1 MSGGGAGVVYLLHFS
16 RPFGHARH
24 YTGWTTDLPA
34 RLAAHEAGRGGKLV
48 AIARAAGITFT
59 LARTRPGTRADERAI
74 KRAGGAR
81 RYCPVC
87 TARPVNGRWAAPDG
101 GGQP

>member
-1 MSGGGAGVVYLLHFS
+1 VNTGTVYMLHFS
-16 RPFGHARH
+16 RPFRHAMH
-24 YTGWTTDLPA
+24 YTGWTDDLTA
-34 RLAAHEAGRGGKLV
+34 RLATHAAGRGARLV
-48 AIARAAGITFT
+48 AVARAAGITFT

-81 RYCPVC
+81 RYCPIC
-87 TARPVNGRWAAPDG
+87 TARPVNGRWAAPAVR